1 MMLFSLSVYR
11 WNANSMNE
19 MMAMLGS
26 ALGVL
31 AIVVLTVIAI
41 MDAGMVDDEK

>member
-1 MMLFSLSVYR
+1 MVINLQRR
-11 WNANSMNE
+11 WINSMNE

-31 AIVVLTVIAI
+31 VIVALTAIAI
-41 MDAGMVDDEK
+41 MDAGMDDDDK

>member
-1 MMLFSLSVYR
+1 
-11 WNANSMNE
+11 MNE

>member
-1 MMLFSLSVYR
+1 
-11 WNANSMNE
+11 MNE

-41 MDAGMVDDEK
+41 MDAGMDDDDK